1 MKKIL
6 FHSLTIPPDNVS
18 TGMLVAEIADG
29 FKDMGVDVE
38 ILASSPQYNI
48 ENNGNPTLDKYYTS
62 SYKDINI
69 THINSSNRSFNKIT
83 RFFQW
88 ITFHYQTIKFLSK
101 NKNNYSHI
109 FIFSYPPTMN
119 LVVIYIKKFL
129 KIKVTYSCWELY
141 PEIAN
146 KTFKTN
152 SGILF
157 NIFKKIDSYA
167 MKLADNLVVN
177 SAELKTY
184 LVNNRGL
191 KDKDIKSIYHFSP
204 YEISNENPKLDKK
217 IILYAGNMGK
227 PQNIKEFIDKF
238 NSIKEINWKLEFFG
252 AGEEFD
258 SIKDLESERLSV
270 SEHLPRNELYEK
282 TKDIPVALISLD
294 KDITVEGFPGKTF
307 DYLSMN
313 KVLLCFANSDSA
325 VSKFIDKFELGLTI
339 DPNDKTS
346 MGSIFDKL
354 NDQSL
359 LLNYQKNIN
368 NLNKN
373 ILNKSKVVKD
383 YYSLI

>member
-29 FKDMGVDVE
+29 FKEMGVSVE

-48 ENNGNPTLDKYYTS
+48 ENNGNLTLDKYYTS
-62 SYKDINI
+62 SFKDINI
-69 THINSSNRSFNKIT
+69 THINSSNRSFNKVT

-101 NKNNYSHI
+101 NKNHYSHI

-177 SAELKTY
+177 SSELKTY

-191 KDKDIKSIYHFSP
+191 IDKDIKSIYHFSP

-227 PQNIKEFIDKF
+227 PQNIKEFIDTF
-238 NSIKEINWKLEFFG
+238 NSIKEVNWKLEFFG
-252 AGEEFD
+252 VGEEFD
-258 SIKDLESERLSV
+258 SIKDLENEQLSV
-270 SEHLPRNELYEK
+270 SVHLPRNELYEK

-313 KVLLCFANSDSA
+313 KVLICFANSDSA

-346 MGSIFDKL
+346 MATIFDKL

-373 ILNKSKVVKD
+373 ILNKSKVVDD
-383 YYSLI
+383 YHSLI